1 MQKLKELL
9 LKIRTIDKRLF
20 AVMGGAALLDQI
32 SKFGIIWLIGHRA
45 EFIVVTGFF
54 NLVLSHNYGMAFGLL
69 DNFGYASNL
78 IFVAVA
84 LCLIAFLTFQLS
96 LRTGSIWQLRANP
109 SLGIALI
116 IGGAIGNL
124 TDRILRGGVVDFLDF
139 HLAEWHWPAFNLGDS
154 AILIGVSLWLFHE
167 ILGGDSNKSEEN

>member
-1 MQKLKELL
+1 M
-9 LKIRTIDKRLF
+9 
-20 AVMGGAALLDQI
+20 
-32 SKFGIIWLIGHRA
+32 
-45 EFIVVTGFF
+45 
-54 NLVLSHNYGMAFGLL
+54 SHNYGMAFGLL

-84 LCLIAFLTFQLS
+84 LCLIAFLTFQLTI
-96 LRTGSIWQLRANP
+96 RTGSIWQLRANP

-139 HLAEWHWPAFNLGDS
+139 HINEWHWPAFNLGDS
-154 AILIGVSLWLFHE
+154 AILIGVCLWLFHE
-167 ILGGDSNKSEEN
+167 IFGSDSNKSEEVSD

>member
-1 MQKLKELL
+1 M
-9 LKIRTIDKRLF
+9 
-20 AVMGGAALLDQI
+20 AGAPLWLDQI

-84 LCLIAFLTFQLS
+84 LCLIAFLTFQLTFADG
-96 LRTGSIWQLRANP
+96 LYLAVARQPLAWHCLDYWRRDWQF
-109 SLGIALI
+109 
-116 IGGAIGNL
+116 
-124 TDRILRGGVVDFLDF
+124 D
-139 HLAEWHWPAFNLGDS
+139 
-154 AILIGVSLWLFHE
+154 
-167 ILGGDSNKSEEN
+167 